1 MTNFRLLSHSAAA
14 KSTVN
19 FEAPAVQEFVQKKL
33 TEQEASFAEKIKE
46 KQIQLEQAQQ
56 ESVSKVSSLE
66 EVVASLKNELE
77 KARLQAE
84 SDIAAAREAA
94 ATAAAASVA
103 STDDNSATQA
113 LKERVSSL
121 EQEVASLSTQLNG
134 SKEEVEALRASLE
147 SAKAE
152 SSSSTA
158 GQDEAKIQALEEQ
171 IRQLQEASQNGGK
184 FSEDDFKSCMQDIFI
199 QAGSAF
205 ITQDELASIDDETK
219 RETMAQ
225 VTKVNLKRLK
235 EILRQITVSK
245 LS

>member
-1 MTNFRLLSHSAAA
+1 MLCSDVITAAA

-19 FEAPAVQEFVQKKL
+19 LDAPAVQSFVQTKL
-33 TEQEASFAEKIKE
+33 AEQEKSFGEKIKE
-46 KQIQLEQAQQ
+46 QQTQLEQAQQ

-66 EVVASLKNELE
+66 GEVNTLKNELE
-77 KARLQAE
+77 NVRAQADRE
-84 SDIAAAREAA
+84 IAAAREAA
-94 ATAAAASVA
+94 AAAAASTSSS
-103 STDDNSATQA
+103 STDDGSATQA
-113 LKERVSSL
+113 LKERIASL
-121 EQEVASLSTQLNG
+121 EQEVTSLSTQLNG
-134 SKEEVEALRASLE
+134 SNEEVRSLRVSLE
-147 SAKAE
+147 AAKAE
-152 SSSSTA
+152 AAPSSN

-171 IRQLQEASQNGGK
+171 IRQLQETNQNAGR
-184 FSEDDFKSCMQDIFI
+184 FSEDDFKTCMQDVFI

-235 EILRQITVSK
+235 EILRQITVSR

>member
-1 MTNFRLLSHSAAA
+1 MLCSDVITAAA

-19 FEAPAVQEFVQKKL
+19 LDAPAVQSFVQTKL
-33 TEQEASFAEKIKE
+33 AEQEKSFGEKIKE
-46 KQIQLEQAQQ
+46 QQTQLEQAQQ

-66 EVVASLKNELE
+66 GEVNTLKNELE
-77 KARLQAE
+77 NVRAQADHE
-84 SDIAAAREAA
+84 IAAAREAA
-94 ATAAAASVA
+94 AAASTSSS
-103 STDDNSATQA
+103 STDDGSATQA
-113 LKERVSSL
+113 LKERIASL
-121 EQEVASLSTQLNG
+121 EQEVTSLSTQLNG
-134 SKEEVEALRASLE
+134 SNEEVQSLRVSLE
-147 SAKAE
+147 AAKAE
-152 SSSSTA
+152 AAPSSN

-171 IRQLQEASQNGGK
+171 IRQLQETNQNAGR
-184 FSEDDFKSCMQDIFI
+184 FSEDDFKTCMQDVFI

-235 EILRQITVSK
+235 EILRQITVSR